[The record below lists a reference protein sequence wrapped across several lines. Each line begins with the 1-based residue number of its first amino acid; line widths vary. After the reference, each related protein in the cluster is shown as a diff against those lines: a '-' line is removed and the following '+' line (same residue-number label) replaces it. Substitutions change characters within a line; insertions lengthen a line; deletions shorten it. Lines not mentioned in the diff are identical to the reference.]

1 MKKITLFR
9 TIALLIVLFNILNY
23 FFMDASY
30 TGFNVKE
37 SATFFDYTF
46 INFENLEGR
55 FFKVGIASDNA
66 FLPVLIVLLIDLYLF
81 FVLLFNTKKTGD
93 YLTMPYKRIFITC
106 ALGILVHVLLF
117 NFSVASSSHDE
128 AYITMIWKGMLL
140 NTLWIVGY
148 IAIIVFFHK
157 IYKHKICA
165 NDSYT
170 TKLTITDVLVLGFL
184 VELVLSFFYC
194 SLVNRLVISGVSER
208 TGLKYTRHYGKLFFS
223 GFMMM
228 FKQKNY
234 YNLDGVVESYPY
246 MIICLI
252 ILISQ
257 ILLVIFKPKGKKLM
271 VGILS
276 LISVVVMTLGLAD
289 MCNSIYANYINENSR
304 NFFSLVAPAYYFV
317 IALNIAMISVYLYP
331 RVNDECIII
340 DANIIEEIVNAE
352 AKKKEENEN
361 EEVVDSKE
369 TSEDNDDELIPQ
381 AV

>member
-9 TIALLIVLFNILNY
+9 TIALLIVLFNVLNY

-37 SATFFDYTF
+37 SATLFDYTF
-46 INFENLEGR
+46 INFENIEGR
-55 FFKVGIASDNA
+55 WHVIGAASDNA
-66 FLPVLIVLLIDLYLF
+66 FLPVLIVLFIDLYLF

-93 YLTMPYKRIFITC
+93 YLSMPYKRIFITC
-106 ALGILVHVLLF
+106 GLGILVHVLLF

-140 NTLWIVGY
+140 NSLWIVGY
-148 IAIIVFFHK
+148 ITIIVFFHK
-157 IYKHKICA
+157 IWKHKLTA

-184 VELVLSFFYC
+184 VELVSSFFYC

-223 GFMMM
+223 SFMMM

-234 YNLDGVVESYPY
+234 YVVDGVVESYPY
-246 MIICLI
+246 MIICLLV
-252 ILISQ
+252 LISQ
-257 ILLVIFKPKGKKLM
+257 VLLVIFKPKAKKAI
-271 VGILS
+271 VASLS
-276 LISVVVMTLGLAD
+276 LISVVIMTIGLAD

-304 NFFSLVAPAYYFV
+304 NFFSLVGPGYYFV
-317 IALNIAMISVYLYP
+317 ILLNIAMISIYLYP

-352 AKKKEENEN
+352 AKKKEENEAK
-361 EEVVDSKE
+361 EVVDSKE
-369 TSEDNDDELIPQ
+369 ENDSELIPQ